1 MNDRI
6 KIRYGGGFGRG
17 GSGRLDLGCDRFCVL
32 CCVIKSP
39 KKNRKFCDDQ
49 CIKTLNYR
57 ANLYSVDYYSNTVAI
72 FHQLNDDF
80 IDN

>member
-6 KIRYGGGFGRG
+6 KIRYGGGFGRVG
-17 GSGRLDLGCDRFCVL
+17 QVVWIWGVIGL
-32 CCVIKSP
+32 CIMLCHKIP
-39 KKNRKFCDDQ
+39 KNRTFCDDR

-57 ANLYSVDYYSNTVAI
+57 ANLYSVGYYSNTVAI
-72 FHQLNDDF
+72 FHQLNNDF

>member
-6 KIRYGGGFGRG
+6 KDCDMVADLAEG
-17 GSGRLDLGCDRFCVL
+17 GSGSFWIWGVIGL
-32 CCVIKSP
+32 CIMLCHKIP
-39 KKNRKFCDDQ
+39 KNRKFCDDQ

-72 FHQLNDDF
+72 F
-80 IDN
+80 IS